1 MNLFNY
7 LFQIGVSVAIS
18 AILIL
23 GLSFIIDKLK
33 NGSNRLLNPSE
44 YFPDEE
50 VKTLK
55 QVYYL
60 VLILLIVLSIINFF
74 FDNDLVLSNSSEF
87 YVFNSIV
94 DIIFSIYIATS
105 LYRENLKKY
114 MVLIIFLMPI
124 ASFSFLLFG
133 GSLIEIWDFIRIPAL
148 LYIIKILYDKFK
160 SYTDENSLGLSIIL
174 LFSIVIFSIF
184 STIILENKD
193 PLDAIVMVSNAFTS
207 NGYAIL
213 GQTPGGK
220 INSVILVWSGYI
232 ISGAATATLTAA
244 ILNRHNRHQMEEY
257 NEKLDNLQSSI
268 DELKERLEDEK

>member
-268 DELKERLEDEK
+268 DELKERLENEK